1 MPGFGPFDTF
11 SDALIAAC
19 PLILSKPHATAGRPG
34 TQDFELRWRISKE
47 YCAWLYYTPAGKYEM
62 SMLTDQSAQDDL
74 DRRRSCL
81 LPATVDDARFPP
93 GSLKYVFALHNHP
106 YAGRLS
112 DGDLRMITSMGR
124 THEWVVQVRGKKVPL
139 SVVAF
144 FSNSNDLE
152 HPSCDGFFQYIPVT
166 GELKKWTGDASSG
179 WRQELLG
186 TVTWQDEEHYRI
198 DEK

>member
-11 SDALIAAC
+11 SDALMAAC
-19 PLILSKPHATAGRPG
+19 PVILSQPHATAGRKG
-34 TQDFELRWRISKE
+34 AQDFNVRWRISKE
-47 YCAWLYYTPAGKYEM
+47 YCAWLYYTPVGKYEM

-81 LPATVDDARFPP
+81 LPETVDDARFSP

-106 YAGRLS
+106 YEGHLS
-112 DGDLRMITSMGR
+112 DGDLRMIVSMGR
-124 THEWVVQVRGKKVPL
+124 VHGWVMELGGRKVPL
-139 SVVAF
+139 SIVAF
-144 FSNSNDLE
+144 FSNSDDLD

-166 GELKKWTGDASSG
+166 GELKKWTGEARGG
-179 WRQELLG
+179 WRQEVLG
-186 TVTWQDEEHYRI
+186 TVTWQDETHYRI

>member
-11 SDALIAAC
+11 SDALVAAC
-19 PLILSKPHATAGRPG
+19 PLILSKPHATAGRERA
-34 TQDFELRWRISKE
+34 QDFRVRWRISKE

-62 SMLTDQSAQDDL
+62 SMLTDQSEQDEL
-74 DRRRSCL
+74 DRRKSCL
-81 LPATVDDARFPP
+81 LPETVDDARFPM
-93 GSLKYVFALHNHP
+93 GSIKYVFALHNHP
-106 YAGRLS
+106 YEGRLS
-112 DGDLRMITSMGR
+112 DGDIRMIVSMGR
-124 THEWVVQVRGKKVPL
+124 THEWVVEVGGKKVPL

-144 FSNSNDLE
+144 FSNSDDLGQ
-152 HPSCDGFFQYIPVT
+152 PSCDGFFQYIPVN
-166 GELKKWTGDASSG
+166 GELKKWTGDGSGG